1 MNVDKVRLGT
11 LEHVQN
17 SSKSH
22 VQNSSVRKNVY
33 KIPFTYMYKILA
45 SSKVIFSRVYKNL
58 SLSKMC
64 TKFLFITHFMYK
76 NPDLGMY
83 KNLGAIF

>member
-1 MNVDKVRLGT
+1 MYKILVKAMYKITVLI
-11 LEHVQN
+11 
-17 SSKSH
+17 
-22 VQNSSVRKNVY
+22 KNMY
-33 KIPFTYMYKILA
+33 KIPFSYMYKILA

-58 SLSKMC
+58 SLAKMC